1 MVLVSHD
8 HAFVYLKTH
17 KTASTSIEAA
27 LEPLCL
33 PPGDPDMGR
42 HRRDARV
49 SPHGIVGVRGG
60 PDRQPEERVWRNH
73 APAWRVRLALGR
85 RTFARY
91 LKIAAVR
98 NPWDRAVSAYCSE
111 LDGPGRTAL
120 EAGPFEDAARGF
132 RAWLATADLRRNH
145 SKLALL
151 GFPCIDAPLVFER
164 LGDDLA
170 RLFETLKAEPAGALP
185 TFKADRRVFPDRPF
199 QDWFDDAARRRVE
212 RANAFEIAAF
222 GYRFDRRGPTLPA
235 PAWPAHVLLRRR
247 RTPLAE
253 SGPS

>member
-8 HAFVYLKTH
+8 HAFIYLKTH

-49 SPHGIVGVRGG
+49 TAHGIVGVRGG

-73 APAWRVRLALGR
+73 APAWRVRLALGGR
-85 RTFARY
+85 RFARY

-111 LDGPGRTAL
+111 LDARARAAL
-120 EAGPFEDAARGF
+120 EDGPFEDAARGF

-145 SKLALL
+145 SKLTLL
-151 GFPCIDAPLVFER
+151 GVPCIDAPLVFER

-170 RLFETLKAEPAGALP
+170 RLFETLKAEPTGELP

-199 QDWFDDAARRRVE
+199 QDWFDEEARRRVE

-222 GYRFDRRGPTLPA
+222 GYRFDRREPTLAA
-235 PAWPAHVLLRRR
+235 PAWPAFALPRL
-247 RTPLAE
+247 
-253 SGPS
+253 G